1 MITSTTEL
9 YLSYIFEVV
18 YGSANSE
25 RAQPSHPPPPLRHLS
40 GIVIL
45 SVPVVGL
52 ENPFPRVGHLSILL
66 EAVDIVPF
74 SIFYLKMLV

>member
-1 MITSTTEL
+1 M
-9 YLSYIFEVV
+9 
-18 YGSANSE
+18 
-25 RAQPSHPPPPLRHLS
+25 AQPIPRVLRPAPPPPPP
-40 GIVIL
+40 GICRAFVIL

-52 ENPFPRVGHLSILL
+52 ENPFPRMGHLSILL

>member
-1 MITSTTEL
+1 M
-9 YLSYIFEVV
+9 
-18 YGSANSE
+18 
-25 RAQPSHPPPPLRHLS
+25 AQPILSVLSPAPPPPQHLS

-52 ENPFPRVGHLSILL
+52 ENPFPGMGHLSILL

-74 SIFYLKMLV
+74 SIFHLKMLV